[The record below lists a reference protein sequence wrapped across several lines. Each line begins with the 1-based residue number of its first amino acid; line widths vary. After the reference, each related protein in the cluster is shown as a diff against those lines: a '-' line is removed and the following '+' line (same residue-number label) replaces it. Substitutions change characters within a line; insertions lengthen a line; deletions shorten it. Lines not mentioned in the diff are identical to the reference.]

1 MPEVAVYA
9 PATPVW
15 ADLATSDLEAAKTFY
30 GKLFGWQA
38 QVAPDPEAGGYAMAK
53 LNGRDVAG
61 LGPQMSKEQPPMWSV
76 YFGSDDA
83 DATARKVTEAGG
95 KVIAPPFDVLKSGRM
110 AVFQDPSGAYF
121 SVWQPAEHKG
131 FETTQAPN
139 SFAWAELNTR
149 GIESTK
155 PFYQKVFG
163 WGIKSSPMGEGQPPY
178 TEWQLGG
185 QSIAGGM
192 EMGSQMPAQVPPHW
206 LVYIGVADTD
216 ATAKKASELG
226 GRVNFPPTD
235 FPGGRFAVLG
245 DPQGAVFG
253 ILTMKQ

>member
-9 PATPVW
+9 PAIPVW

-30 GKLFGWQA
+30 RKLFGWESQT
-38 QVAPDPEAGGYAMAK
+38 APDPAAGGYTMAVLDGK
-53 LNGRDVAG
+53 EVAG
-61 LGPQMSKEQPPMWSV
+61 LGPQMSKDQPPSWSV

-83 DATARKVTEAGG
+83 DATARKVHEAGG

-110 AVFQDPSGAYF
+110 AVFQDPAGAFF

-149 GIESTK
+149 GIESVK

-163 WGIKSSPMGEGQPPY
+163 WGIKSSPMGEGQPAY
-178 TEWQLGG
+178 TEWLVND

-192 EMGSQMPAQVPPHW
+192 EMSTEMPASIPPHW
-206 LVYIGVADTD
+206 LTYFAVAEPD
-216 ATAKKASELG
+216 ATAKKAAELG

-235 FPGGRFAVLG
+235 FPGGRFAVLS

>member
-9 PATPVW
+9 PAIPVW

-30 GKLFGWQA
+30 GKLFGWKLET
-38 QVAPDPEAGGYAMAK
+38 APDPDAGGYTMAK
-53 LNGRDVAG
+53 LNGKDVAG
-61 LGPQMSKEQPPMWSV
+61 LGPQMSKDQPPSWSA
-76 YFGSDDA
+76 YFGSDNA

-110 AVFQDPSGAYF
+110 AVFQDPAGAYF

-131 FETTQAPN
+131 FGTTQAPN
-139 SFAWAELNTR
+139 SFAWAELNAR
-149 GIESTK
+149 GVESTK

-163 WGIKSSPMGEGQPPY
+163 WSVKSSPMGQGQPPY
-178 TEWQLGG
+178 TEWQLNG

-206 LVYIGVADTD
+206 LVYFGVPNTD
-216 ATAKKASELG
+216 AAAKKVSELG

-235 FPGGRFAVLG
+235 FPGGRFAVVA
-245 DPQGAVFG
+245 DPQGATFG
-253 ILTMKQ
+253 LMTMKQ